1 MIKQKIVT
9 AALVAVGLFAYLE
22 YTSVAQPTTPGTEP
36 TTPTTGTEPTTPTT
50 QPTTPTTQPT
60 TPTTQPTTPTTQPT
74 TPTTQPTAPTTQPTT
89 PTTQPTTPATQQNQT
104 NLSAL
109 DREFML
115 QAAQGGMAE
124 VRLGQ
129 LASERAVSDEVK
141 QYGQRMVKEHTQVN
155 SQLAQ
160 LATQKGVTLPQ
171 DVNANQKA
179 LRARLGQIPGRR
191 FDRVYMNEA
200 GIKSHAEQA
209 ALFQR
214 EAQQGQ
220 DPDVK
225 AFAARILP
233 AIEDHLQDARAMTGT
248 TTGANPNRPA
258 TAQ

>member
-9 AALVAVGLFAYLE
+9 AALVVVGLFAYLE
-22 YTSVAQPTTPGTEP
+22 YTSVAQPTTP
-36 TTPTTGTEPTTPTT
+36 TTGTEPTTPATEPTTPTTEPTTPAT
-50 QPTTPTTQPT
+50 QPTTP
-60 TPTTQPTTPTTQPT
+60 
-74 TPTTQPTAPTTQPTT
+74 A
-89 PTTQPTTPATQQNQT
+89 TQPTTPATQQNQT

-109 DREFML
+109 DREFMV

-129 LASERAVSDEVK
+129 LASERAVSDKVK
-141 QYGQRMVKEHTQVN
+141 QYGQHMVKEHTQVN
-155 SQLAQ
+155 NQLAQ
-160 LATQKGVTLPQ
+160 LAAQKGITLPQ

-179 LRARLGQIPGRR
+179 LRARLGQIPGTR
-191 FDRVYMNEA
+191 FDQVYMNEA
-200 GIKSHAEQA
+200 GVKSHAEQV

-233 AIEDHLQDARAMTGT
+233 AVQEHLQDARAMTGT
-248 TTGANPNRPA
+248 TTGENSS
-258 TAQ
+258 Q